1 MGKTYNALFLCTGNS
16 ARSIMAEAH
25 WGVEDPA
32 AFEGPDDDK
41 RQLFRQIHLELERR
55 IERFA
60 ALSIESL
67 DHLSLQSRL
76 DEIGKNEPHSMEQT

>member
-1 MGKTYNALFLCTGNS
+1 MT
-16 ARSIMAEAH
+16 AH

-32 AFEGPDDDK
+32 AFEGPEDDK

-60 ALSIESL
+60 ALGIESL